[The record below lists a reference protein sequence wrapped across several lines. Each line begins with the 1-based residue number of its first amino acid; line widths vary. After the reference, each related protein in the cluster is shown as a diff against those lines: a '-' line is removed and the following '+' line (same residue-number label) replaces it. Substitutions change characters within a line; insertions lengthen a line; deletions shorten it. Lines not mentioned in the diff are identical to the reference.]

1 MKPNKLIIEVRG
13 GVAEVT
19 ASTVPIEVLIV
30 DWDNIRAGEDDLQPP
45 AQING
50 ASTRDFERNLKEIRE
65 QVKEYQ
71 KEQDA

>member
-1 MKPNKLIIEVRG
+1 MKPNKLIIEVHG

-45 AQING
+45 VQIYG
-50 ASTRDFERNLKEIRE
+50 QSTRDFERNLKDIRE
-65 QVKEYQ
+65 QVKQY
-71 KEQDA
+71 KEGG